1 MDFSSN
7 YDITQTANFIYNGN
21 LTRVALQFPD
31 NLLKDSIKVVSELR
45 KELNLLTTRQESSS
59 DNKKEI
65 GLYVLADTTYGSCCV
80 DEVGASHVDADCVV
94 HYGHTCLSPTTT
106 LPAFCVF
113 GKAAIDVSDCVKCL
127 SNCLLKSDKPVL
139 ILYGLEYAH
148 ALELLRTESSV
159 LCGTQGSSRIHFAD
173 VTSSV
178 ISPLQSKETPSVKLE
193 SSNACT
199 ANGSHDNGKETDSI
213 IDGFRHS
220 IGGLTWNLPQ
230 GHKMEDYMLFWI
242 GLENPAFSNLVL
254 TYNSSDI
261 VRYDPVENCIMKD
274 MSQTKKILQRR
285 YYIVEKAKDANIIGI
300 LVGTLGVAG
309 YLNMINQMKALIA
322 RAGKKAYT
330 LLMGKPNPAKLANFP
345 ECDVFIYVSC
355 AQTALLDSKDFLSPV
370 ITPYEAVLAFNRGSQ
385 WTGEYVIGFQ
395 DLMTS
400 AQFNVDGG
408 PEEARFSFMKGCYVE
423 DFNQQESINGDED
436 KERATT
442 DLAEATHKALQLYD
456 KYPKS
461 IIKGAAKSGAEFFS
475 SRSYQGLEM
484 QTDDSVPRKVV
495 TGRTGRAAGYTG
507 EPSKEQNS

>member
-1 MDFSSN
+1 MDFTSN
-7 YDITQTANFIYNGN
+7 YDITQTANFIHTGN
-21 LTRVALQFPD
+21 FTRVALQFPD
-31 NLLKDSIKVVSELR
+31 NLLKDSIKVVGELR
-45 KELNLLTTRQESSS
+45 KELNLLTNREESS
-59 DNKKEI
+59 DDRKEI

-80 DEVGASHVDADCVV
+80 DEVGASHVVADCVV

-113 GKAAIDVSDCVKCL
+113 GKASIDISDCAKCL
-127 SNCLLKSDKPVL
+127 SDCLLTSDKPVL
-139 ILYGLEYAH
+139 VLYGLEYAH
-148 ALELLRTESSV
+148 ALETWKTESSSHY
-159 LCGTQGSSRIHFAD
+159 GAEGSSRLHFAD
-173 VTSSV
+173 ITSSV
-178 ISPLQSKETPSVKLE
+178 INPLQSKETHGVKLE
-193 SSNACT
+193 SSNGCT
-199 ANGSHDNGKETDSI
+199 ANGSHDDCKETVSTL
-213 IDGFRHS
+213 DGSKHS

-230 GHKMEDYMLFWI
+230 GHKTEDYMLFWI

-254 TYNSSDI
+254 TYNSSAI
-261 VRYDPVENCIMKD
+261 VRYDPVENCVMKD
-274 MSQTKKILQRR
+274 VSQTKKILQRR
-285 YYIVEKAKDANIIGI
+285 YYIVKKAKDANIIGI

-370 ITPYEAVLAFNRGSQ
+370 ITPYEAVLAFNRGSH

-423 DFNQQESINGDED
+423 DFNQQESINGGED

-442 DLAEATHKALQLYD
+442 DLAEATDKALQLHD

-484 QTDDSVPRKVV
+484 QTDDSVPHTFV
-495 TGRTGRAAGYTG
+495 TGRTGRAAGYRN
-507 EPSKEQNS
+507 EPNEEQNS

>member
-1 MDFSSN
+1 MDFTLN
-7 YDITQTANFIYNGN
+7 YDITQTANFIHTGN
-21 LTRVALQFPD
+21 FTRVALQ
-31 NLLKDSIKVVSELR
+31 KGA
-45 KELNLLTTRQESSS
+45 NLLTNRNESS
-59 DNKKEI
+59 DDRKEI

-94 HYGHTCLSPTTT
+94 HYGHTCFSPTTT
-106 LPAFCVF
+106 SPAFCVF
-113 GKAAIDVSDCVKCL
+113 GTH
-127 SNCLLKSDKPVL
+127 
-139 ILYGLEYAH
+139 YGAE
-148 ALELLRTESSV
+148 
-159 LCGTQGSSRIHFAD
+159 GSSRLHFAD

-178 ISPLQSKETPSVKLE
+178 INPLQSKTPSVKLE
-193 SSNACT
+193 SSNGCT
-199 ANGSHDNGKETDSI
+199 ANGSHDDCEGTDSTL
-213 IDGFRHS
+213 DGFKHS

-274 MSQTKKILQRR
+274 VSQTKKILQRR

-345 ECDVFIYVSC
+345 E
-355 AQTALLDSKDFLSPV
+355 QRFLSPV
-370 ITPYEAVLAFNRGSQ
+370 ITPYEAILAFNRGSH

-400 AQFNVDGG
+400 YQFSVDGG
-408 PEEARFSFMKGCYVE
+408 PEEARFSFRKGCYVE
-423 DFNQQESINGDED
+423 DFNQQESVNDDED
-436 KERATT
+436 KERAIT
-442 DLAEATHKALQLYD
+442 DLAEATHKALQLHD

-484 QTDDSVPRKVV
+484 QTDDSVPRTFV
-495 TGRTGRAAGYTG
+495 TGRTGWAAGYTSEPNEENKFMIRTPPTICKVHLSNLVPTFSASKQANMEQQKSEVICMG
-507 EPSKEQNS
+507 EPCCESTGFDRTTHSSKLRFLE